1 MTCQIKLMSD
11 QIAPTTRSL
20 PFVPGAG
27 GVPDIAN
34 ITEDKENTV
43 AMTTDTVVTEIAT
56 SEDPVE
62 SALFM
67 CQQKKCAKTGK
78 TSFEKWSGWV
88 HKERAFCLVPKE
100 FGHADAQQ
108 SYLFVFT

>member
-1 MTCQIKLMSD
+1 MPD
-11 QIAPTTRSL
+11 
-20 PFVPGAG
+20 AG

-34 ITEDKENTV
+34 TTTEEINQKENVVATDAVVTV
-43 AMTTDTVVTEIAT
+43 APIDEG
-56 SEDPVE
+56 PVE

-108 SYLFVFT
+108 SYPWLVH